1 MKFSRCLFL
10 IILIAFTQT
19 VSAQHKNQAADGRKV
34 VYKYTYPGDD
44 QYHYGVM
51 NNEWYTRN
59 IKTGKTFNIS
69 RDQKYNSTII
79 KLDALYPDARYKY
92 KPIYSAGGGI
102 DFIYTY
108 PGDKQYIYGVK
119 GGEWYTKNKS
129 NNKIFNITRNAK
141 FLKTIIKLDEMYP
154 GAR

>member
-1 MKFSRCLFL
+1 MKFSSCLFL

-19 VSAQHKNQAADGRKV
+19 VSAQHKNQVADGRKV

-59 IKTGKTFNIS
+59 INTGKTFNIS
-69 RDQKYNSTII
+69 RDPKYNSTII
-79 KLDALYPDARYKY
+79 KLDALYPDARNKY
-92 KPIYSAGGGI
+92 KPVYSAKGGI

-119 GGEWYTKNKS
+119 GGEWYTKNIS